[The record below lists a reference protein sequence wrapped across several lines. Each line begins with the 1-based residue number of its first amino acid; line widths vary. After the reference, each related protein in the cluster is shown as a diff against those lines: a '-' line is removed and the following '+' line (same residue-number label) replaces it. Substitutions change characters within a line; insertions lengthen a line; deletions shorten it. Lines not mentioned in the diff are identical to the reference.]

1 MIDESS
7 SPHAVSELA
16 PPADEHRPTD
26 HVPVTPAREPM
37 PPHQSES
44 IPEGQGLRA
53 FIPLADLEVGECY
66 ELESRNLPRGV
77 WDGEKFHGIRLK
89 FGKKF
94 IDTEVHWDL
103 DDHYGTAQAIRK
115 LE

>member
-1 MIDESS
+1 
-7 SPHAVSELA
+7 
-16 PPADEHRPTD
+16 
-26 HVPVTPAREPM
+26 
-37 PPHQSES
+37 
-44 IPEGQGLRA
+44 
-53 FIPLADLEVGECY
+53 
-66 ELESRNLPRGV
+66 
-77 WDGEKFHGIRLK
+77 RLK